1 MAAHVEK
8 DSVELVFEFL
18 DDPVCATTQ
27 RRGCGAPYF
36 PVSGGRL
43 GIPSADAVYMV
54 YFAANTLAA
63 KANRNQQNRFNQQLV
78 DDVTSMG
85 GGLPSEATIIAGIS
99 DFIVQRAKDEL
110 VISFF
115 ADLRERLKNDA
126 VLRLLF
132 ASTYTAMANLD
143 AVAASQLVP
152 TLRAAFRA
160 DVQALPVNA
169 LDPDLVGDIVA
180 ELKDPVASAAWPTAK
195 PWVHDAHSIA
205 MRLHGLTDGEPT
217 LAALAHLAE
226 LQTTDIVDDRLR
238 AALVTGGI
246 MAREYRNGGAELLQ
260 AVRTDPYE
268 RQLAVGVLLRELID
282 SQALP
287 QSVVTD
293 GLVKNYVARIAPLG
307 MALADVDT
315 AVRNGVERLKAA
327 GSGDA
332 ALGVA
337 AQITAAAV
345 QFVGAVAPLVGDANA
360 QHQVQGVLDLLSDLS
375 HAEAAIAAQEY
386 VTAAQTLVSALARQL
401 STPVFSPQRVRILSF
416 ASALASAKTPADV
429 SSALNAAAV
438 PVTSFR
444 TKRARTGTD
453 ASFAFGIN
461 SYVGA
466 VAGVENAFGPGSN
479 QGAAGYAGAVVPVGF
494 ELSWPF
500 GRSNG
505 SLSLFVPLIDLGTV
519 ASYRFGKDAASADA
533 VPHVTFAQIVAP
545 GAYAV
550 FGITQRYPISVGLGA
565 QYVGGLRKNELT
577 GARMNV
583 ARGGAFVAVDVPL
596 FRF

>member
-1 MAAHVEK
+1 
-8 DSVELVFEFL
+8 
-18 DDPVCATTQ
+18 
-27 RRGCGAPYF
+27 
-36 PVSGGRL
+36 
-43 GIPSADAVYMV
+43 
-54 YFAANTLAA
+54 
-63 KANRNQQNRFNQQLV
+63 
-78 DDVTSMG
+78 
-85 GGLPSEATIIAGIS
+85 
-99 DFIVQRAKDEL
+99 
-110 VISFF
+110 
-115 ADLRERLKNDA
+115 
-126 VLRLLF
+126 
-132 ASTYTAMANLD
+132 
-143 AVAASQLVP
+143 
-152 TLRAAFRA
+152 
-160 DVQALPVNA
+160 LPVNA

-337 AQITAAAV
+337 A
-345 QFVGAVAPLVGDANA
+345 
-360 QHQVQGVLDLLSDLS
+360 H
-375 HAEAAIAAQEY
+375 

-429 SSALNAAAV
+429 SSALNA
-438 PVTSFR
+438 
-444 TKRARTGTD
+444 
-453 ASFAFGIN
+453 
-461 SYVGA
+461 
-466 VAGVENAFGPGSN
+466 
-479 QGAAGYAGAVVPVGF
+479 
-494 ELSWPF
+494 
-500 GRSNG
+500 
-505 SLSLFVPLIDLGTV
+505 
-519 ASYRFGKDAASADA
+519 
-533 VPHVTFAQIVAP
+533 
-545 GAYAV
+545 
-550 FGITQRYPISVGLGA
+550 
-565 QYVGGLRKNELT
+565 
-577 GARMNV
+577 
-583 ARGGAFVAVDVPL
+583 
-596 FRF
+596 